1 MCKQKEGEHP
11 KTSMSLKSIL
21 SLIKCPFRI
30 SHYRNFRSKYTK
42 PLLHVHFFGRKI
54 KLMLQGIKTKAE
66 EETDI
71 QQKQERL
78 W

>member
-1 MCKQKEGEHP
+1 
-11 KTSMSLKSIL
+11 MSFVSAHH
-21 SLIKCPFRI
+21 R
-30 SHYRNFRSKYTK
+30 YRNFRSKYTK
-42 PLLHVHFFGRKI
+42 PLLHVHIFGRKI